1 MPRKRAKKDPTPII
15 AQEKQIISKILPLS
29 DLNIS
34 LWHIP
39 LHVII
44 IMANKRYLCQG
55 LNITLGDVINICN
68 GMYDNSPK

>member
-29 DLNIS
+29 D
-34 LWHIP
+34 HIP